1 MRFTV
6 LSICLLVL
14 FGCVPPS
21 ENQLRMEKDLAE
33 MKRRLAQLEVQQVDS
48 QSSEVSSSD
57 TLQRQLAEVV
67 AGLDTLRVDFQSID
81 GRIDDLGQ
89 SNQQLV
95 DDLQLSKEDFGLQLT
110 ALNSRLDELEQGSAK
125 LAGEVKELAAKPA
138 PEAPQP
144 VEVKPEPVQES
155 PEQMYQRAL
164 DLIRKENQFAEGRKL
179 LEQFV
184 AKYPEHDLYVNALY
198 WNGEALFGEKK
209 YEMAILQLQD
219 VISKYPTHPK
229 AAAAMLKQALA
240 FEALGDPQNARTTMQ
255 KLIDEYPNSEQV
267 EAAQKFLAQ

>member
-95 DDLQLSKEDFGLQLT
+95 DDLQLNKEDFGLQLT